1 MEVNRMLPIRR
12 NRRVSTAT
20 VGVIGLAVLHLAAA
34 TGAAAPF
41 GGHRRPRPEYIVLSA
56 GDDRIRSASRVT
68 APGVGWTAERHPYLR
83 NGTQQRIR
91 LQGSSRSISSFARR
105 DTAGSSRDFRKRK
118 SRVALLLLLR
128 GGSEGLKREAYDPRK
143 AAEPSGSVRSSQGPL
158 FPATPPKRHDDYKC
172 GDADKAEGLRHLG
185 GSASPPAIDPSM
197 LSATAEM
204 RARGASPTLPQ
215 VLVAPYEGAL
225 SNGAGLGVGQPG
237 SIFDAPPASKSG
249 PAGGLMDRREAIR
262 AISAGA
268 ADDISVT
275 DYGSAAGDRRAAS
288 CLVEAVAGH
297 EATSTQGNGETCR
310 RRDAGSG

>member
-1 MEVNRMLPIRR
+1 MLPIRR

-41 GGHRRPRPEYIVLSA
+41 GGHRRPRPEYVVLSA

-172 GDADKAEGLRHLG
+172 GDADKAVSLTASTSTFYLVESNDVG
-185 GSASPPAIDPSM
+185 GDVVVSLWRFERSVIRASHERSY
-197 LSATAEM
+197 
-204 RARGASPTLPQ
+204 ASKGIGNT
-215 VLVAPYEGAL
+215 GAL
-225 SNGAGLGVGQPG
+225 TITSKILLHIFSCGMATR
-237 SIFDAPPASKSG
+237 SI
-249 PAGGLMDRREAIR
+249 RRSCR
-262 AISAGA
+262 AMQ
-268 ADDISVT
+268 T
-275 DYGSAAGDRRAAS
+275 
-288 CLVEAVAGH
+288 
-297 EATSTQGNGETCR
+297 
-310 RRDAGSG
+310 